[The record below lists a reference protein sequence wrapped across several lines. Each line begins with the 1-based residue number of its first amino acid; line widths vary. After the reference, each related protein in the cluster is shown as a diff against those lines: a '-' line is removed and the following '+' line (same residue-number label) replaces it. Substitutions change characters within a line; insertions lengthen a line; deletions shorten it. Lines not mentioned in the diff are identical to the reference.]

1 MYKKTTLVAA
11 GVAALAFSAL
21 ASAADVHTRTISATC
36 MSCHGP
42 HGKSLGAIP
51 SLAGMD
57 KDTFVKAMIE
67 FKSGVRPGTIMKK
80 HAAGYTEAEYAA
92 MGEFFA
98 SLK

>member
-1 MYKKTTLVAA
+1 MYKMTTLVAA
-11 GVAALAFSAL
+11 GVAAFAFSAP
-21 ASAADVHTRTISATC
+21 ASAADAHTRTIASTC

-42 HGKSLGAIP
+42 QGKSVGAIP

-57 KDTFVKAMIE
+57 KDYFVKTMIE
-67 FKSGVRPGTIMKK
+67 FKSGARPGTIMKK

>member
-1 MYKKTTLVAA
+1 MYKMTTLVAA
-11 GVAALAFSAL
+11 GVAAFAFSAP
-21 ASAADVHTRTISATC
+21 ASAADVHTRTIASTC

-42 HGKSLGAIP
+42 HGKSVGAIP

-57 KDTFVKAMIE
+57 KDYFVKTMIE
-67 FKSGVRPGTIMKK
+67 FKSGARPGTIMKK